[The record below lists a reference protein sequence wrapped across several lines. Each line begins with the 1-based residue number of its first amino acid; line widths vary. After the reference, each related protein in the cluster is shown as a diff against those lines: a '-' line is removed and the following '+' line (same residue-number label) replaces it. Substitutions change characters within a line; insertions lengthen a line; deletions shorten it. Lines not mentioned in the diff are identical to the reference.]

1 MGLSSPTVRG
11 VMIDQL
17 VLHASGLGW
26 DEALVV
32 FGGLAVLT
40 AALLTRLQGDGE
52 PAPETAQEET
62 NNNKSTGRR
71 KR

>member
-1 MGLSSPTVRG
+1 MGLSSHTVRD

-17 VLHASGLGW
+17 FLHSSGIGW

-32 FGGLAVLT
+32 FGGLGVLT
-40 AALLTRLQGDGE
+40 AALLTRLWGDRE
-52 PAPETAQEET
+52 PAPETVQEQ
-62 NNNKSTGRR
+62 NKSTRRR

>member
-1 MGLSSPTVRG
+1 MGLSSHTVRG

-17 VLHASGLGW
+17 FLHSSGIGW

-40 AALLTRLQGDGE
+40 AALLTRLRGDGE
-52 PAPETAQEET
+52 PAPEIVQEET
-62 NNNKSTGRR
+62 RSTRRR
-71 KR
+71 KRQ